1 MILCDVDIANDDC
14 DSHHDR
20 YQYDIDGS
28 GFIEADELKV
38 SLNREALCPAEGNV
52 RYSFEDNLK
61 NSHSLTFF
69 NSSLRN

>member
-14 DSHHDR
+14 DRYLDR

-38 SLNREALCPAEGNV
+38 SLYREALCPSEGNV

-61 NSHSLTFF
+61 NSHPLTDLFKA
-69 NSSLRN
+69 LP

>member
-14 DSHHDR
+14 DRHHDR

-38 SLNREALCPAEGNV
+38 SLNREALCPT
-52 RYSFEDNLK
+52 ED
-61 NSHSLTFF
+61 
-69 NSSLRN
+69 

>member
-14 DSHHDR
+14 DRYHDRHHDR

-38 SLNREALCPAEGNV
+38 SWNREALCPT
-52 RYSFEDNLK
+52 ED
-61 NSHSLTFF
+61 
-69 NSSLRN
+69 